1 MEEMLLTENYEA
13 FAQFIFY
20 FMALIWLI
28 TMILILSFW
37 RIFGKAGELGWKS
50 AIPFY
55 NTYVY
60 YKILHMTPLF
70 GVYMIAFV
78 LNIYSSGFVS
88 ILSYLCLL
96 ILYVYSNIQLSKAFR
111 KLMWYAVGLTI
122 LPFVFFPILA
132 YGSSDYEPENL

>member
-70 GVYMIAFV
+70 GV
-78 LNIYSSGFVS
+78 
-88 ILSYLCLL
+88 
-96 ILYVYSNIQLSKAFR
+96 
-111 KLMWYAVGLTI
+111 
-122 LPFVFFPILA
+122 
-132 YGSSDYEPENL
+132 

>member
-1 MEEMLLTENYEA
+1 
-13 FAQFIFY
+13 
-20 FMALIWLI
+20 MALIWLI

-78 LNIYSSGFVS
+78 LNVYTSGFVR

-111 KLMWYAVGLTI
+111 KSRWYAVGLTI
-122 LPFVFFPILA
+122 LPFVFCPILA